1 MYEGA
6 SHMMDRQDRVHE
18 LCVQISSENDP
29 ERLLS
34 AMTEANDILG
44 SILREVDQAMFLVAQ
59 RLGRSSA

>member
-1 MYEGA
+1 
-6 SHMMDRQDRVHE
+6 MMDRQDRVHE